1 MRVDIRASLVSA
13 LRGER
18 VRFTPK
24 RCISRE
30 RWLMNAR
37 ELVQT
42 LMGLDPDTEVSVLV
56 DRDGMLEFR
65 PVGGI
70 ERWPSGEVVLVED
83 DSIDVDQARI
93 REEDRMRRVAAMR
106 AALPRDPVLD
116 TLLRDLKP

>member
-1 MRVDIRASLVSA
+1 
-13 LRGER
+13 
-18 VRFTPK
+18 
-24 RCISRE
+24 
-30 RWLMNAR
+30 MNAR

-42 LMGLDPDTEVSVLV
+42 LMGLDPETEVSVLV
-56 DRDGMLEFR
+56 DRDGTLEFR

-106 AALPRDPVLD
+106 AALPRDPALD